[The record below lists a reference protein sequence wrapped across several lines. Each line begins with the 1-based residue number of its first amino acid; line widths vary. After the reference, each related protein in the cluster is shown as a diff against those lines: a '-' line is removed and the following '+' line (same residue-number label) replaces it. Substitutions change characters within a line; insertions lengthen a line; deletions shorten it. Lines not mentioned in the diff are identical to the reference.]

1 LEDSIYEAN
10 LFSGAIGVNHLI
22 EIIIEIQME
31 NNNDLAIYTYFIINF
46 IFDKHLILQI
56 VL

>member
-10 LFSGAIGVNHLI
+10 LFSGAFGVNHLI

-46 IFDKHLILQI
+46 IFDKHVILQI